1 MLFAKLTCRSIGTNG
16 RSSDNFRFYA
26 CFFQDEVKA
35 FLFLNA

>member
-1 MLFAKLTCRSIGTNG
+1 MLFAKLTCRLIGIDS
-16 RSSDNFRFYA
+16 RSFDNFRFYA